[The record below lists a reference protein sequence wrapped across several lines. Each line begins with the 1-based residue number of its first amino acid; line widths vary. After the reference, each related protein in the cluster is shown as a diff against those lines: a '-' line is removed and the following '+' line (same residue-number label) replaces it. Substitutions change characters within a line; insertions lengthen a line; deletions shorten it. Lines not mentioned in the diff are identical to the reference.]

1 MLKKILIIEDEA
13 TQLLLLQTRFAG
25 RGLTVFTASNGE
37 DGFRKA
43 VAEKPDLILMDMIL
57 PGMTGLEVCQ
67 RLQELPETRLI
78 PVLLVT
84 ASGMR
89 DLEDRCKQFGIAGCL
104 MKPYQ
109 LSELYQKIETIFPSQ
124 PNSVGTDATRS
135 KA

>member
-25 RGLTVFTASNGE
+25 RGFTVFTASNGE

-43 VAEKPDLILMDMIL
+43 VAEKPDLILMDMLL

-67 RLQELPETRLI
+67 RLQELPETRPI

-109 LSELYQKIETIFPSQ
+109 LSELFQKIETIFPSQ
-124 PNSVGTDATRS
+124 QNSVGTDGARS

>member
-13 TQLLLLQTRFAG
+13 TQLLLLESRFTA
-25 RGLTVFTASNGE
+25 RGFTVFTAVNGE
-37 DGFRKA
+37 EGLRKA
-43 VAEKPDLILMDMIL
+43 ASEKPDLILMDMIL
-57 PGMTGLEVCQ
+57 PGMTGLETCQ
-67 RLQELPETRLI
+67 RLQESGETKHI

-109 LSELYQKIETIFPSQ
+109 ISELFQKIETLFPSIGA
-124 PNSVGTDATRS
+124 NTTRS
-135 KA
+135 KE